1 MGDLIAKL
9 YRVCL
14 AGQGVGKYLRRWGT
28 AVPAAGRAGHRS
40 PSAVRVGCRT
50 PRCRRTGP
58 VRRRGG

>member
-1 MGDLIAKL
+1 M
-9 YRVCL
+9 CL